1 MSNKLKHFEVSLYNR
16 QVRELD
22 EKNRDH
28 PNFSRDWA
36 HLHFLNYEGENE
48 QDVIAQVHKKYPE
61 RKGFVIDRIVEM
73 KEYEF
78 VRPPGRRF

>member
-1 MSNKLKHFEVSLYNR
+1 MSDKLKHFEVSIYNE

-22 EKNRDH
+22 KLNKEH

-36 HLHFLNYEGENE
+36 RLHFLSYEGHDEN
-48 QDVIAQVHKKYPE
+48 DVIQQVRKRHPE
-61 RKGFVIDRIVEM
+61 RKGFVISKIVEI

-78 VRPPGRRF
+78 IKPVGRK